1 VYLALYLY
9 PVPPEDEAELIDV
22 FDRVSAVA
30 ISHGALADASFRPAD
45 LAAKY
50 GLRGLDALPAPERTR
65 WWAGLM
71 LYRSREH
78 FEQVISAFD
87 ADPEV
92 VYLYDEFEALVDPA
106 WCLRGEFELAAGG
119 FASDVEAT
127 PEG

>member
-1 VYLALYLY
+1 MYLALYLY
-9 PVPPEDEAELIDV
+9 PVRPEDEAELIDV

-45 LAAKY
+45 LAARY

-65 WWAGLM
+65 WWVGLM

-78 FEQVISAFD
+78 FEEVTAAFD

-92 VYLYDEFEALVDPA
+92 EFLYDGFEALVDPA
-106 WCLRGEFELAAGG
+106 VCLRGEFELAAGG
-119 FASDVEAT
+119 FAAAVDET